1 MPECLIVEIHFLLP
15 QNVRKKHSFTILKS
29 HKAVR
34 IRNIEFLEPHII
46 YVGVLDLVTNKNL
59 EPHIL
64 CISLLHL
71 VFKLAKSL
79 LKKVA
84 ISSMALSK
92 SVNYFVNTVCYDSI
106 AIGAFNANDGE
117 AIQSTLPYRAA
128 KICLVVSEVSE
139 VSALKM
145 ARKFGANCSKCQRSR
160 DQQPCNSNVLR
171 INRKDLFQN
180 KDFNIF

>member
-1 MPECLIVEIHFLLP
+1 MYQRNIRL
-15 QNVRKKHSFTILKS
+15 QSLKVI
-29 HKAVR
+29 KLR

-46 YVGVLDLVTNKNL
+46 CVGLLDLVTNKNL

-71 VFKLAKSL
+71 VFKLAKIL
-79 LKKVA
+79 FKKVA
-84 ISSMALSK
+84 ISSMALFK

-128 KICLVVSEVSE
+128 KICLLVSEVSK

-145 ARKFGANCSKCQRSR
+145 ARKFGANCSKCQRST

-171 INRKDLFQN
+171 STATTYFKTRTLISFKLH
-180 KDFNIF
+180 K